1 MVLHAYEKDPISLI
15 IDSSEYRE
23 MLIVK
28 KQLALI
34 RSKLDAKHLV
44 FFNERL
50 LKKKLPEWGDAEGW
64 KLYKDIFRVWQR
76 VYFSRGKKDIYELDP
91 VLLGGE
97 LKRLRVIRGIF
108 VKQAAE
114 LVGVSPRAMYAYEDG
129 TREMKASTLYKLCQ
143 IYKVTM
149 DEVAESSTKNVKKQK

>member
-1 MVLHAYEKDPISLI
+1 MVLRVYEKDPVSLI

-34 RSKLDAKHLV
+34 RSKLDKEHLV
-44 FFNERL
+44 FLNERL
-50 LKKKLPEWGDAEGW
+50 LKKKLPERRDAEGR
-64 KLYKDIFRVWQR
+64 KLYNDIFRVWQR
-76 VYFSRGKKDIYELDP
+76 AYFSRGRKDIYELDS

-97 LKRLRVIRGIF
+97 LKRLRIIRGIF

-114 LVGVSPRAMYAYEDG
+114 LIGISPRALYAYEDG
-129 TREMKASTLYKLCQ
+129 TREMKAATLYKLCQ
-143 IYKVTM
+143 IYKVSL
-149 DEVAESSTKNVKKQK
+149 DEVAEGSTKNVKKQK